1 MNRDDCM
8 KLTNMT
14 LKKMVSF
21 GNSYSLLSSQC
32 FDISKTVSPHSH
44 SISFTDNA
52 ETVSVF

>member
-1 MNRDDCM
+1 M